1 VAGTKTKGAEYDSHR
16 EKMAERMRE
25 QSAKGRDIGSI
36 PEVADSKRKAKCRKS
51 LKKFATTYFPR
62 RFKLKFGEPHEAA
75 IRMMEA
81 CVRDGGQFALAMPR
95 ASGKTTLAEVAVLWA
110 VLNGYRKFVV
120 LLCATLKHA
129 TRRLKQLTRELEAND
144 LLLADY
150 PEACYPVRALERSAH
165 RAKGQLHNG
174 KPTRIELTAE
184 GLVLAAIPGAACA
197 GAVVQVG
204 SMEGAIRGLNVSGPD
219 GEPLR
224 PDLVLLDDCQTREVA
239 KSPVQVSDR
248 ESVITDDVLGLAGP
262 DTTISALMLCTVI
275 YQNDLSDR
283 FLSHEKHPEWQGQRT
298 RMIESFPTDKDLWDE
313 YSEVRRESLRSGD
326 KGRQANEF
334 YKAHRERM
342 DAGGKVSW
350 EGRVRSGDVS
360 ALQSAMNE
368 YLANPRGFYA
378 EYQNDPRPQDTVAG
392 AKELRAAD
400 LAARVSGVP
409 QLEVPVTCTRLT
421 AFVDVGGELLWY
433 AVCAWNESFG
443 GSVIDYGAWP
453 RQGRTMFAANDPRP
467 GMSDAYPGRTEA
479 QRVFAGLSD
488 LLPLILGR
496 RYRRAHGGEELQVE
510 RCLID
515 AGWQTDAVFQAITA
529 SPLSASLYASKGV
542 GRSTTQVGVARWRS
556 RPGERS
562 GHHWRLTLGEAK
574 RGRQVQFD
582 PDAWKSVIY
591 NALTVPLGGSTG
603 LSLFGKSAGPH
614 EMLSE
619 HLAAEYSEPAMLKGD
634 TFDKWQLRPDRSD
647 NHLLDCVVGC
657 AVAASVCGLLIPTG
671 DQPAKVELP
680 PKPIKLSE
688 LQKQKQ
694 QQQGA
699 RR

>member
-1 VAGTKTKGAEYDSHR
+1 MSDDRQKYEERKRR
-16 EKMAERMRE
+16 EAERQAA
-25 QSAKGRDIGSI
+25 QSLAGRGVVIPPVKHPKLRAK
-36 PEVADSKRKAKCRKS
+36 ALKDSFFFLSR
-51 LKKFATTYFPR
+51 YFPQ
-62 RFKLKFGEPHEAA
+62 RFYLGFGAPHVAA
-75 IRMMEA
+75 VETIEA
-81 CVRDGGQFALAMPR
+81 CITDGGLHALTLMR
-95 ASGKTTLAEVAVLWA
+95 GGGKTTLAEAMILRALVY
-110 VLNGYRKFVV
+110 GMRRYVV
-120 LLCATLKHA
+120 FIGATDQLA
-129 TRRLKQLTRELEAND
+129 KQGVKRIRQELERND
-144 LLLADY
+144 LLMEDF
-150 PEACYPVRALERSAH
+150 PEVCAPLRALEGIYQRT
-165 RAKGQLHNG
+165 KGQVLAKDG
-174 KPTRIELTAE
+174 KPTGIEINDDNFVLPTVAGSKASGSVIQSFGLT
-184 GLVLAAIPGAACA
+184 
-197 GAVVQVG
+197 
-204 SMEGAIRGLNVSGPD
+204 GAIRGLQRLAPD
-219 GEPLR
+219 GTPIR
-224 PDLVLLDDCQTREVA
+224 PDLVLIDDPQTRESA
-239 KSPVQVSDR
+239 KSPTQTDDR
-248 ESVITDDVLGLAGP
+248 ERTINADILGLAGP
-262 DTTISALMLCTVI
+262 QTRIASVFLCTPI
-275 YQNDLSDR
+275 YPNDLTERFVSRDR
-283 FLSHEKHPEWQGQRT
+283 HPEWEGRRT
-298 RMIESFPTDKDLWDE
+298 RMVETMPERMDLWDQYAE
-313 YSEVRRESLRSGD
+313 IRRESMRAGN
-326 KGRQANEF
+326 KGVAANEF
-334 YKAHRERM
+334 YAENRAEMEK
-342 DAGGKVSW
+342 GCKLSW
-350 EGRVRSGDVS
+350 PEYCKPGDLSGV
-360 ALQSAMNE
+360 QTAMN
-368 YLANPRGFYA
+368 LKIDNPTGFA
-378 EYQNDPRPQDTVAG
+378 SEYQCSPEEARLASG
-392 AKELRAAD
+392 AKELRPAD

-409 QLEVPVTCTRLT
+409 QLEAPVTCTRLT

-443 GSVIDYGAWP
+443 GSIIDYGAWP